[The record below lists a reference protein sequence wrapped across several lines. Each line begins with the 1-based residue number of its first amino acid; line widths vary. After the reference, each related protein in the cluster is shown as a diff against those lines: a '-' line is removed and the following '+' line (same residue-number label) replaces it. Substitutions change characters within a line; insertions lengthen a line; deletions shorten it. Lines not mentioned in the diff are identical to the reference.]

1 MSNTELVAELTDICI
16 RQAEI
21 IKAQAFIIEQFGAL
35 DRVEEPLAAQT
46 RLRVRGGEW
55 DVSPGPGRANPPRPF
70 WSIKQEENFCMSIR
84 EILTNG
90 GGLLVVGMTLIQIA
104 PVKVN
109 PWSWLARA
117 IGRAINAEVIKKLDD
132 HITMDDKRTADGHR
146 ARILHF
152 NNELL
157 RDIGHTQ
164 EEFFE
169 VLNEIDAYEEYCRE
183 HPEYPNNRAV
193 LAIENI
199 REVYKERLK
208 KHDFLQV
215 SSAPRQEAKP

>member
-1 MSNTELVAELTDICI
+1 MDIQKLLTE
-16 RQAEI
+16 
-21 IKAQAFIIEQFGAL
+21 
-35 DRVEEPLAAQT
+35 
-46 RLRVRGGEW
+46 
-55 DVSPGPGRANPPRPF
+55 
-70 WSIKQEENFCMSIR
+70 
-84 EILTNG
+84 G
-90 GGLLVVGMTLIQIA
+90 GGLLLAIMTLVQIA
-104 PVKVN
+104 PVKIN

-117 IGRAINAEVIKKLDD
+117 VGRAINAEVIKKLDD
-132 HITMDDKRTADGHR
+132 HITMDDRRTADGHR

-169 VLNEIDAYEEYCRE
+169 VLAEIDAYEEYCRD

-199 REVYKERLK
+199 REVYKDRLK

-215 SSAPRQEAKP
+215 NTRVKKE